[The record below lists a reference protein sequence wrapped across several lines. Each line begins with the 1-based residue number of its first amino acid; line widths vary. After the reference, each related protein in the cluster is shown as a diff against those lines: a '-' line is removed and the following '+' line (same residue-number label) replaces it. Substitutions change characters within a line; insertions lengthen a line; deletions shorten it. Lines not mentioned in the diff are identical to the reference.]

1 MKVVILGA
9 GGHAQSVLEAIKLLP
24 DFEVVGLF
32 DDNPN
37 LWKTKQWGF
46 PVVGGIEALKLFPA
60 SKTVGFVVAIGNNQ
74 KRRELFLF
82 ARSFGF
88 VPVTIVH
95 PKATVS
101 SSSQVGSGTVILA
114 NAAIGPGTRIGEDVI
129 INTSAVV
136 DHDCKLSDHVHIS
149 QGAVLAGNVIVGEGA
164 LISVGAIV
172 ASNCKIAAWE
182 RGTPGKIYP

>member
-60 SKTVGFVVAIGNNQ
+60 SKTVGFV
-74 KRRELFLF
+74 
-82 ARSFGF
+82 
-88 VPVTIVH
+88 PVTIVH

-101 SSSQVGSGTVILA
+101 SSAQVGSGTVILA

-172 ASNCKIAAWE
+172 APIAKSP
-182 RGTPGKIYP
+182 PGKEAHPGKFMRSPN